1 MTKKIIRGLLDLVD
15 LEEGED
21 WEFEK
26 PSESYIPGMG
36 FGATPDAIRWAYK
49 GYQLELNQTIE
60 SVLRPTKTKR
70 GRPSIS
76 DNLKKPQMRAF
87 VMWAELRA
95 YPKSFRAHH
104 TNREL
109 IEWMRSRKDLSPGA
123 TKLWSG
129 HSNLERSLSE
139 GRSYWEIDDKWE
151 SVKCEIYWRRLL
163 ND

>member
-26 PSESYIPGMG
+26 PSESYMPGMG
-36 FGATPDAIRWAYK
+36 LGATPDAIRWAYK
-49 GYQLELNQTIE
+49 GYQLERNQIIE
-60 SVLRPTKTKR
+60 NVLSLTKTGR
-70 GRPSIS
+70 GRPKIS
-76 DNLKKPQMRAF
+76 DKVKKPQMRAF

-95 YPKSFRAHH
+95 YPEAFRKHAS
-104 TNREL
+104 NREL
-109 IEWMRSRKDLSPGA
+109 IHWMRSRKDLLPEA
-123 TKLWSG
+123 AKLWSG

-151 SVKCEIYWRRLL
+151 SEKCEEYWRHLL